1 MTQIASRGLKATGAI
16 CITTSYLTKQSHA
29 AASSAPDDQLLP
41 VLRAGPAIVSSQQLE
56 IQNIDHPIVVQ
67 IRRPRGGRIVVHP
80 NRQGIKLIDHIVA
93 IQIACQ
99 QRDARLRAGT
109 SRRDRG

>member
-1 MTQIASRGLKATGAI
+1 MVRPN
-16 CITTSYLTKQSHA
+16 TSFIDNLF
-29 AASSAPDDQLLP
+29 PR
-41 VLRAGPAIVSSQQLE
+41 LRAGHAIVSSQQLE

-67 IRRPRGGRIVVHP
+67 IRRRRGGRIVVHP